1 MKKII
6 IVAFVSLTLSGC
18 YSFGNQTLKNVTQED
33 VKAKIV
39 KGKTTKS
46 EVLTTFGEPDKRIAS
61 DNEEK
66 WSYSMHNYRSKPT
79 SYIPL
84 VGVLIGGTDIE
95 EKSILITFKGEKVSS
110 YEFSAGASEIKRGAF

>member
-6 IVAFVSLTLSGC
+6 IVLVSLTLSGC

-39 KGKTTKS
+39 KGKTTKA
-46 EVLTTFGEPDKRIAS
+46 EVLTAFGEPDKRIAS
-61 DNEEK
+61 DDEEK

-79 SYIPL
+79 SYIPI
-84 VGVLIGGTDIE
+84 VGILTGGTDIE

-110 YEFSAGASEIKRGAF
+110 YEFTAGASEMKSGVF

>member
-6 IVAFVSLTLSGC
+6 TAALVSFALSGC

-33 VKAKIV
+33 VKNKIV

-46 EVLTTFGEPDKRIAS
+46 EVLTAFGEPDKRIAS
-61 DNEEK
+61 DDEEK

-95 EKSILITFKGEKVSS
+95 EKSIFITFKGEKVSS
-110 YEFSAGASEIKRGAF
+110 YEFSADASEIKHGAF

>member
-6 IVAFVSLTLSGC
+6 IVLVSLTLSGC

-39 KGKTTKS
+39 KGKTTKA
-46 EVLTTFGEPDKRIAS
+46 EVLTAFGEPDKRIAS
-61 DNEEK
+61 DDEEK

-110 YEFSAGASEIKRGAF
+110 YEFTAGASEMKRGAF

>member
-6 IVAFVSLTLSGC
+6 TAALVSFALSGC

-46 EVLTTFGEPDKRIAS
+46 EVLTAFGEPDKRIAS
-61 DNEEK
+61 DDEEK

-110 YEFSAGASEIKRGAF
+110 YEFSAGASEIKHGAF

>member
-46 EVLTTFGEPDKRIAS
+46 EVLTAFGEPDKRIAS
-61 DNEEK
+61 DDEEK

-95 EKSILITFKGEKVSS
+95 EKSILITFKGEKVNS

>member
-6 IVAFVSLTLSGC
+6 IVTLVSLTLSGC

-46 EVLTTFGEPDKRIAS
+46 EVLTAFGEPDKRITS
-61 DNEEK
+61 DDEEK

-79 SYIPL
+79 SYIPI
-84 VGVLIGGTDIE
+84 VGILTGGTDIE

-110 YEFSAGASEIKRGAF
+110 YEFTAGASEMKRGAF

>member
-39 KGKTTKS
+39 KGKTTKP
-46 EVLTTFGEPDKRIAS
+46 EVLTAFGEPDKRIAS
-61 DNEEK
+61 DDEEK

-95 EKSILITFKGEKVSS
+95 EKSILITFKDEKVSS
-110 YEFSAGASEIKRGAF
+110 YEFSAGASEIKHGAF

>member
-1 MKKII
+1 MKKFI
-6 IVAFVSLTLSGC
+6 IVTLVSLTLSGC

-39 KGKTTKS
+39 KGKTTKA
-46 EVLTTFGEPDKRIAS
+46 EVLTAFGEPDKRITS
-61 DNEEK
+61 DDEEK

-110 YEFSAGASEIKRGAF
+110 YEFTASASEMKRGPF

>member
-1 MKKII
+1 MKKFI
-6 IVAFVSLTLSGC
+6 IVTLVSLTLSGC

-46 EVLTTFGEPDKRIAS
+46 EVLTVFGEPDKRITS
-61 DNEEK
+61 DDEEK

-79 SYIPL
+79 SYIPI
-84 VGVLIGGTDIE
+84 VGILTGGTDIE

-110 YEFSAGASEIKRGAF
+110 YEFTAGASEMKRGAF

>member
-1 MKKII
+1 MKKFI
-6 IVAFVSLTLSGC
+6 IVTLVSLTLSGC

-39 KGKTTKS
+39 KGKTTKA
-46 EVLTTFGEPDKRIAS
+46 EVLTAFGEPDKRITS
-61 DNEEK
+61 DDEEK

-79 SYIPL
+79 SYIPIIGIL
-84 VGVLIGGTDIE
+84 TGGTDIE

-110 YEFSAGASEIKRGAF
+110 YEFTAGASEMKRGAF

>member
-1 MKKII
+1 MKKFI
-6 IVAFVSLTLSGC
+6 IVTLVSLTLSGC

-39 KGKTTKS
+39 KGKTTKA
-46 EVLTTFGEPDKRIAS
+46 EVLTAFGEPDKRITS
-61 DNEEK
+61 DDEEK

-79 SYIPL
+79 SYIPI
-84 VGVLIGGTDIE
+84 VGILTGGTDIE

-110 YEFSAGASEIKRGAF
+110 YEFTASASEMKRGAF

>member
-6 IVAFVSLTLSGC
+6 TAALVSFALSGC

-46 EVLTTFGEPDKRIAS
+46 EVLTAFGEPDKRIAS

-110 YEFSAGASEIKRGAF
+110 YEFSAGASEIKHGAF

>member
-1 MKKII
+1 MKKFI
-6 IVAFVSLTLSGC
+6 IVTLVSLTLSGC

-46 EVLTTFGEPDKRIAS
+46 EVLTAFGEQDKRITS
-61 DNEEK
+61 DDEEK

-79 SYIPL
+79 SYIPI
-84 VGVLIGGTDIE
+84 VGILTGGTDIE

-110 YEFSAGASEIKRGAF
+110 YEFTASASEMKRGPF

>member
-1 MKKII
+1 MKKFI
-6 IVAFVSLTLSGC
+6 IVTLVSLTLSGC

-39 KGKTTKS
+39 KGKTTKA
-46 EVLTTFGEPDKRIAS
+46 EVLTAFGEPDKRITT
-61 DNEEK
+61 DDEEK

-79 SYIPL
+79 SYIPI
-84 VGVLIGGTDIE
+84 VGILTGGTDIE

-110 YEFSAGASEIKRGAF
+110 YEFTAGASEMKRGAF

>member
-1 MKKII
+1 MKKFI
-6 IVAFVSLTLSGC
+6 IVTLVSLTLSGC

-39 KGKTTKS
+39 KGKTTKA
-46 EVLTTFGEPDKRIAS
+46 EVLTAFGEPDKRITS
-61 DNEEK
+61 DDEEK

-79 SYIPL
+79 SYIPI
-84 VGVLIGGTDIE
+84 VGILTGGTDIE

-110 YEFSAGASEIKRGAF
+110 YEFTASASEMKRGPF

>member
-6 IVAFVSLTLSGC
+6 TAALVSFALSGC

-33 VKAKIV
+33 VKNKIV

-46 EVLTTFGEPDKRIAS
+46 EVLTAFGEPDKRITS
-61 DNEEK
+61 DDEEK

-95 EKSILITFKGEKVSS
+95 EKSI
-110 YEFSAGASEIKRGAF
+110 

>member
-33 VKAKIV
+33 VKNKIV

-46 EVLTTFGEPDKRIAS
+46 EVLTAFGEPDKHIAS

-110 YEFSAGASEIKRGAF
+110 YEFSAGASEIKHGAF

>member
-1 MKKII
+1 MKKFI
-6 IVAFVSLTLSGC
+6 IVTLVSLTLSGC

-39 KGKTTKS
+39 KGKTTKA
-46 EVLTTFGEPDKRIAS
+46 EVLTAFGEPDKRITS
-61 DNEEK
+61 DDEEK

-79 SYIPL
+79 SYIPI
-84 VGVLIGGTDIE
+84 VGILTGGTDIE

-110 YEFSAGASEIKRGAF
+110 YEFTAGASEMKRGAF

>member
-1 MKKII
+1 MKKLI

-33 VKAKIV
+33 VKAKVV
-39 KGKTTKS
+39 KGKTTRS
-46 EVLTTFGEPDKRIAS
+46 EVLTAFGEPDKRITS
-61 DNEEK
+61 DDEET

-110 YEFSAGASEIKRGAF
+110 YEFSAGASEIKHGAF

>member
-33 VKAKIV
+33 VKTKIV

-46 EVLTTFGEPDKRIAS
+46 EVLTAFGEPDKRIAS
-61 DNEEK
+61 DDEEK
-66 WSYSMHNYRSKPT
+66 WSYSMHNYRSKPA

-95 EKSILITFKGEKVSS
+95 EKSIFITFKGEKVSS
-110 YEFSAGASEIKRGAF
+110 YEFSAGASEIKHGAF

>member
-6 IVAFVSLTLSGC
+6 IVLVSLTLSGC

-39 KGKTTKS
+39 KGNTTKS
-46 EVLTTFGEPDKRIAS
+46 EVLTAFGEPDKRITS
-61 DNEEK
+61 DDEEK

-79 SYIPL
+79 SYIPI
-84 VGVLIGGTDIE
+84 VGILTGGTDIE
-95 EKSILITFKGEKVSS
+95 EKSILITFKGKKVSS
-110 YEFSAGASEIKRGAF
+110 YEFTAGASEMKRGVF

>member
-1 MKKII
+1 MKKVIT
-6 IVAFVSLTLSGC
+6 AALVSFALSGC

-46 EVLTTFGEPDKRIAS
+46 EVLTAFGEPDKRIAS

-110 YEFSAGASEIKRGAF
+110 YEFSAGASEIKHGAF

>member
-1 MKKII
+1 MKKLI
-6 IVAFVSLTLSGC
+6 IVAFVSLLSGC

-33 VKAKIV
+33 VKAKVV

-46 EVLTTFGEPDKRIAS
+46 EVLTAFGEPDKRIAS
-61 DNEEK
+61 DDEEK

-110 YEFSAGASEIKRGAF
+110 YEFSAGASEIKHGAF

>member
-1 MKKII
+1 MKKIT
-6 IVAFVSLTLSGC
+6 IVAFVSFTLSGC

-46 EVLTTFGEPDKRIAS
+46 EVLTAFGEPDKRIAS

-110 YEFSAGASEIKRGAF
+110 YEFSAGASEIKHGAF

>member
-6 IVAFVSLTLSGC
+6 TAVLVSFALSGC

-46 EVLTTFGEPDKRIAS
+46 EVLTAFGEPDKRIAS

>member
-6 IVAFVSLTLSGC
+6 TAALVSFALSGC

-33 VKAKIV
+33 VKAKVI

-46 EVLTTFGEPDKRIAS
+46 EVLTAFGEPDKRIAS
-61 DNEEK
+61 DDEEK
-66 WSYSMHNYRSKPT
+66 WSYSMHNYHSKPT

-110 YEFSAGASEIKRGAF
+110 YEFSSGASEIKNGVF